1 VTAALALVLGVVVVG
16 WGLPRLLE
24 RLDLRRRDPLP
35 VMVGLL
41 VSMAGLL
48 VAAVSGVVLLLVPD
62 HGRVPPLLAA
72 LHHCWSALRHGSTPR
87 LEELSGLLGAF
98 VLLGVTL
105 RVMIVGARACWR
117 RARTRR
123 KHLVNLR
130 LAARVETG
138 SPSTWWLAHDRPLA
152 FSLAGRPGVIVA
164 TDGLAKHLDPAAVGA
179 VLAHER
185 AHLRGRHHFLVGLV
199 ESLGTALPFIP
210 LFRLAPRMMRQL
222 VELAADVAAVREYGA
237 PAVRAALLTV
247 SGHGS
252 PGIAL
257 AMAQDSVSIRLE
269 RLQGS
274 GAVPAGRL
282 RRAVSCGAAGTG
294 GALVPFLAGAVLLMA
309 FAVLTCPM
317 GA

>member
-1 VTAALALVLGVVVVG
+1 MTGALALLFGVVVVG
-16 WGLPRLLE
+16 WGLPRLLN
-24 RLDLRRRDPLP
+24 RADLWRHDPLP

-41 VSMAGLL
+41 VAMAGL
-48 VAAVSGVVLLLVPD
+48 VIAAVAGVALLLVPG
-62 HGRVPPLLAA
+62 HGVVPPLLGV
-72 LHHCWSALRHGSTPR
+72 LHHCWSALRHGSPPR
-87 LEELSGLLGAF
+87 VEELVGLLGAV
-98 VLLGVTL
+98 VLLGITL
-105 RVMIVGARACWR
+105 RVVIVGPGARWR

-123 KHLVNLR
+123 KHLSE
-130 LAARVETG
+130 AG

-164 TDGLAKHLDPAAVGA
+164 TDGLAEHLDPAAVGA

-199 ESLGTALPFIP
+199 ESLATALPFIP

-237 PAVRAALLTV
+237 PAVRTALLTV

-252 PGIAL
+252 PGVAL
-257 AMAQDSVSIRLE
+257 AMGRDSVAIRLQ
-269 RLQGS
+269 RLRDG
-274 GAVPAGRL
+274 GMPTGRL
-282 RRAVSCGAAGTG
+282 RRAVSCGVAGAG
-294 GALVPFLAGAVLLMA
+294 GVLVPFLAGAVMLLVL
-309 FAVLTCPM
+309 AVLTCPI